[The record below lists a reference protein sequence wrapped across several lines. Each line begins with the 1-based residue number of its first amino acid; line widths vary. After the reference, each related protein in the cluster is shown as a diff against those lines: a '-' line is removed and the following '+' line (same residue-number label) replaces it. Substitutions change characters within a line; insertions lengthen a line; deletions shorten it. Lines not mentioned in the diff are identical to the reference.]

1 MKETGSSLAE
11 LAAPMPKYPQVLEN
25 VRVAKKIDPFS
36 LPADQRSG
44 GARGGALGSSGR
56 IVLRPSGTE
65 PVIRVMVEGS
75 EEKLVREICR
85 ELAASVARPLN
96 RRSPVG

>member
-1 MKETGSSLAE
+1 MKETGASLAE

-25 VRVAKKIDPFS
+25 VRVAKKIDPFKS
-36 LPADQRSG
+36 PEITEAV
-44 GARGGALGSSGR
+44 ARAETRLGKSGR

-75 EEKLVREICR
+75 EEKLVKEICR
-85 ELAASVARPLN
+85 ELAKSVAAAAEQKVA
-96 RRSPVG
+96 VG